1 MDDENKNNNENL
13 KTELTDAI
21 ITYLNRL
28 IPKNNREDSRKLF
41 NDFPSTDLLHIQQM
55 QRSDSSGLIRQ
66 RSQSDSLFADT
77 SRSESDI
84 STITLPSGLAS
95 EQAPAPAPAPAP
107 AQAQAQAQAPTPA
120 PAQAQA
126 PTPAP
131 ENGFPKFLNII
142 IGKYVYRVVMEKADK
157 TRFIMTESF
166 VDNASGKRYLHL
178 LAITKNP
185 PPEKIKIDYLAKS
198 GENGT
203 SLMVVS
209 PETVRPVLP
218 DIEGADNK
226 YLIEQADL
234 VERNN
239 TELTPETISQIRLA
253 EQKKGVVF
261 YIPTEPYNTEQTIP
275 ECEKIFDRK
284 NLSLVYRY
292 LPEFIEK
299 YIRYISSE

>member
-1 MDDENKNNNENL
+1 
-13 KTELTDAI
+13 
-21 ITYLNRL
+21 
-28 IPKNNREDSRKLF
+28 
-41 NDFPSTDLLHIQQM
+41 
-55 QRSDSSGLIRQ
+55 
-66 RSQSDSLFADT
+66 
-77 SRSESDI
+77 
-84 STITLPSGLAS
+84 
-95 EQAPAPAPAPAP
+95 
-107 AQAQAQAQAPTPA
+107 
-120 PAQAQA
+120 
-126 PTPAP
+126 
-131 ENGFPKFLNII
+131 
-142 IGKYVYRVVMEKADK
+142 MEKADK

-261 YIPTEPYNTEQTIP
+261 YIPTEPYNTEQTMP